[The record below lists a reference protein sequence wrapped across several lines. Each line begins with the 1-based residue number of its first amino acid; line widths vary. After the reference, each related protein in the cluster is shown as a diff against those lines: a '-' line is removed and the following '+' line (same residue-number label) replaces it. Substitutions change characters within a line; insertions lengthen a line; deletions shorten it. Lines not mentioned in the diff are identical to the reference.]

1 MTQQQ
6 PIRILLVED
15 HPLYRMGIRLS
26 LNYSGLNSVV
36 VAEAADVKS
45 ARSYLEQHAD
55 EVDLILLD
63 YFLPDGNGV
72 DVIHLARVLSPKVK
86 IVLLSGEIKNKE
98 VVEHTQGLVDGYLGK
113 DVDPE
118 TLKAKLN
125 ALFDVN
131 DDDQD
136 KQSRLR
142 AKADLSAREIEIIQ
156 LCANGMSAQQIAD
169 HLGLSRRTVEVH
181 KSHIFEKLDLNSTT
195 DLVKYAYDAGLVG
208 KK

>member
-1 MTQQQ
+1 MTHLQ

-26 LNYSGLNSVV
+26 LNYSGLSCVV
-36 VAEAADVKS
+36 VAEADDVKS
-45 ARSYLEQHAD
+45 AKSYLEQHAD

-63 YFLPDGNGV
+63 YFLPDGTGV
-72 DVIHLARVLSPKVK
+72 DVIHHARVLSPKVK

-125 ALFDVN
+125 AMFGIN
-131 DDDQD
+131 GDDED
-136 KQSRLR
+136 KQYRIR

-169 HLGLSRRTVEVH
+169 RLGLSRRTVEAH
-181 KSHIFEKLDLNSTT
+181 KSHIFEKLDLNSTA
-195 DLVKYAYDAGLVG
+195 DLVKYAYDAGLVA
-208 KK
+208 KN

>member
-6 PIRILLVED
+6 PIRILLVDD
-15 HPLYRMGIRLS
+15 HPLYRVGIRLS
-26 LNYSGLNSVV
+26 LNYSGLSSLV
-36 VAEAADVKS
+36 VAEADDVKS
-45 ARSYLEQHAD
+45 AKSYLEQHAD
-55 EVDLILLD
+55 DVDLILLD
-63 YFLPDGNGV
+63 YFLPDGTGV
-72 DVIHLARVLSPKVK
+72 DVIHHARALSSKAK
-86 IVLLSGEIKNKE
+86 IVLISGEIENE
-98 VVEHTQGLVDGYLGK
+98 DLVADTQGLVDGYLGK
-113 DVDPE
+113 DVGPE

-142 AKADLSAREIEIIQ
+142 TKPDLSAREIEIIQ

-169 HLGLSRRTVEVH
+169 RLGLSRRTVEAH
-181 KSHIFEKLDLNSTT
+181 KCHIFEKLDIDSTA
-195 DLVKYAYDAGLVG
+195 DLVKYAYEAGLVG

>member
-15 HPLYRMGIRLS
+15 HPLFRVGIRLS
-26 LNYSGLNSVV
+26 LNYSGLSSLV
-36 VAEAADVKS
+36 VAEADDVKS

-63 YFLPDGNGV
+63 YYLPDGNGV
-72 DVIHLARVLSPKVK
+72 DVIHHARAHNPKAK
-86 IVLLSGEIKNKE
+86 IVLISGEIENE
-98 VVEHTQGLVDGYLGK
+98 DLVADTQGLVDGYLGK
-113 DVDPE
+113 DIDPE

-125 ALFDVN
+125 ALFGINGEDEAKRYRV
-131 DDDQD
+131 
-136 KQSRLR
+136 R

-169 HLGLSRRTVEVH
+169 RLCLSRRTVEVH
-181 KSHIFEKLDLNSTT
+181 KSHIFEKLDLNSTA
-195 DLVKYAYDAGLVG
+195 DLVKYAYEAELVG

>member
-1 MTQQQ
+1 MNNQV

-15 HPLYRMGIRLS
+15 HPLFRVGIRLS
-26 LNYSGLNSVV
+26 LNYSGLSSLV
-36 VAEAADVKS
+36 VAEVDDVKS
-45 ARSYLEQHAD
+45 AKSYLEQHAD

-63 YFLPDGNGV
+63 YFLPDGTGV
-72 DVIHLARVLSPKVK
+72 DVIHHARVLCPKAK
-86 IVLLSGEIKNKE
+86 IVLISGEIENE
-98 VVEHTQGLVDGYLGK
+98 DLVADTQGLVDGYLGK

-125 ALFDVN
+125 ALFDIN
-131 DDDQD
+131 GDGED
-136 KQSRLR
+136 KRYRIR

-169 HLGLSRRTVEVH
+169 RLGLSRRTVEVH
-181 KSHIFEKLDLNSTT
+181 KSHIFEKLDLNSTA
-195 DLVKYAYDAGLVG
+195 DLVKYAYEAGLVG

>member
-1 MTQQQ
+1 MTQPQ

-15 HPLYRMGIRLS
+15 HPLYRVGIRLS
-26 LNYSGLNSVV
+26 LNYSGLSSLV
-36 VAEAADVKS
+36 VAEAEDVKS
-45 ARSYLEQHAD
+45 AKSYLEQHAD

-63 YFLPDGNGV
+63 YFLPDGTGV
-72 DVIHLARVLSPKVK
+72 DVIHHARVLCPKAK
-86 IVLLSGEIKNKE
+86 IVLISGEIENE
-98 VVEHTQGLVDGYLGK
+98 DLVADTQGLVDGYLGK

-125 ALFDVN
+125 ALFDIN
-131 DDDQD
+131 GDGED
-136 KQSRLR
+136 KRYRIR

-169 HLGLSRRTVEVH
+169 RLDLSRRTVEVH
-181 KSHIFEKLDLNSTT
+181 KSHIFEKLDLNSTA
-195 DLVKYAYDAGLVG
+195 DLVKYAYEAGLVG